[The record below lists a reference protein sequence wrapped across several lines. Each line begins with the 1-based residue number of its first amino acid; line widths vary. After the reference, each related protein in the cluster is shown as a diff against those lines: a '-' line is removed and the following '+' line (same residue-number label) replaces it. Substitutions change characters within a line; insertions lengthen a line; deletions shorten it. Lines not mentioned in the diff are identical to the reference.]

1 MADEREPP
9 PFGEDE
15 NQKDEDD
22 LFAEASEVC
31 LENAFS
37 ESFDLGQFDGLQT
50 PDGCVRRTTFCR
62 FVLIWSLDFKQI
74 KDPPLNLLF
83 VVSLEIILLTC
94 AEVI

>member
-1 MADEREPP
+1 MFDIVDLDIFYKHCCYLFFFGGGHRCRIVHKPKRRRASCLVLKCHVIVKMADEREPP

-37 ESFDLGQFDGLQT
+37 ESFDLG
-50 PDGCVRRTTFCR
+50 
-62 FVLIWSLDFKQI
+62 
-74 KDPPLNLLF
+74 
-83 VVSLEIILLTC
+83 
-94 AEVI
+94 